1 MSPDPSTFAL
11 SRRRVLSSVAAA
23 GALSAAGCTTTL
35 PPLGQRVRF
44 GRIDFPQSD
53 PPVYRKWIPARSAL
67 PEGHGKTTHAARP
80 RTLPPGTLGRGLFV
94 GPSDYLGTD
103 FDAYERAVDAGGA
116 YVFEGPTDPAVVA
129 DALDGTGYEPAGSYE
144 AYALYDRDDAPRAV
158 AVTDG
163 TVLWAQ
169 GENRRHSIEVAA
181 DVGAGRIERRHET
194 DDDFAAMTNA
204 MGANEFDIID
214 GLDLGLESTAD
225 ALLTGTSHAY
235 RENAAYFRT
244 QHLFES
250 AESVPEASIKRE
262 LRASETAVR
271 AAAVDVRTEGRR
283 VIIETRTDGSDVGVD
298 WRTPQ
303 ITWGADHDPDAGTV
317 TLRHE
322 AGHSVDAEALVV
334 STRDSGASDSGFP
347 EADGRQFAEVYDTVR
362 PGDTLEVTVGESTV
376 SVSVSFRPS
385 EHRSSRLFTYD
396 LS

>member
-1 MSPDPSTFAL
+1 MKRNTPADAL
-11 SRRRVLSSVAAA
+11 SRRRVLSSVVAA
-23 GALSAAGCTTTL
+23 GAISVAGCTTTL

-44 GRIDFPQSD
+44 GRIDFPPSD
-53 PPVYRKWIPARSAL
+53 PPAYRRWIPTRSAL
-67 PEGHGKTTHAARP
+67 PEDHAAATHAARP
-80 RTLPPGTLGRGLFV
+80 GTLPPGTIGRGLFV

-103 FDAYERAVDAGGA
+103 FDEYERAVAAGGA
-116 YVFEGPTDPAVVA
+116 FVFEGSTGPDVVA

-144 AYALYDRDDAPRAV
+144 SYTLYDRDDTSRAV

-163 TVLWAQ
+163 AVIWAQ
-169 GENRRHSIEVAA
+169 GENRHRSIEVAA
-181 DVGAGRIERRHET
+181 DVGAGRIDRRHET

-204 MGANEFDIID
+204 MGTNDFDIID

-225 ALLTGTSHAY
+225 ALVTGTSHAY
-235 RENAAYFRT
+235 REDTAYFRS

-250 AESVPEASIKRE
+250 AESVPEESIKRE

-271 AAAVDVRTEGRR
+271 AEAVDVRTEGRR
-283 VIIETRTDGSDVGVD
+283 VIIETRTDGSDIGVD

-303 ITWGADHDPDAGTV
+303 ITWGADHDPDSGTV

-322 AGHSVDAEALVV
+322 AGHPVDAEALVV
-334 STRDSGASDSGFP
+334 SKRETGASNSGFP
-347 EADGRQFAEVYDTVR
+347 EADGRQFAEAYDTVE

-376 SVSVSFRPS
+376 SVFVSFRPS
-385 EHRSSRLFTYD
+385 EHRTSRLLTYN